1 MLWQMYCLGW
11 CRCGF
16 AEVCSCCCFVES
28 CCAAAGCSVYV
39 LELGAPNAPLL
50 IFDDLFPFIVGGCVA
65 VGVAE
70 CGGGFLE
77 WGVSG
82 GLVFAL
88 VLLRLV
94 DA

>member
-1 MLWQMYCLGW
+1 M
-11 CRCGF
+11 
-16 AEVCSCCCFVES
+16 
-28 CCAAAGCSVYV
+28 YV

-50 IFDDLFPFIVGGCVA
+50 IFDDLFPFIVGGRVA

-70 CGGGFLE
+70 CSGGFLE

-82 GLVFAL
+82 SLIFAL
-88 VLLRLV
+88 VLFSFV

>member
-1 MLWQMYCLGW
+1 M
-11 CRCGF
+11 
-16 AEVCSCCCFVES
+16 CCCFVES
-28 CCAAAGCSVYV
+28 CCCAAANCSVYV
-39 LELGAPNAPLL
+39 LEPGSSNAPLSIFGALFSL
-50 IFDDLFPFIVGGCVA
+50 IVVGCVA
-65 VGVAE
+65 VRVAE
-70 CGGGFLE
+70 CNGGFLE

>member
-1 MLWQMYCLGW
+1 M
-11 CRCGF
+11 
-16 AEVCSCCCFVES
+16 
-28 CCAAAGCSVYV
+28 YV
-39 LELGAPNAPLL
+39 LELGSSNAPLS
-50 IFDDLFPFIVGGCVA
+50 IFGALFPFIVGGCVA

-70 CGGGFLE
+70 CDGGFLE

-88 VLLRLV
+88 VLLGFV

>member
-28 CCAAAGCSVYV
+28 CCAAAICTVHV
-39 LELGAPNAPLL
+39 LEPGSLNAPIS
-50 IFDDLFPFIVGGCVA
+50 IFGALFSIIVVGCVA
-65 VGVAE
+65 VRVAA
-70 CGGGFLE
+70 CNGGFLE

-88 VLLRLV
+88 VLLGFV

>member
-1 MLWQMYCLGW
+1 MYCQGG

-16 AEVCSCCCFVES
+16 AEGCSCCCFVES

-39 LELGAPNAPLL
+39 LELGAPDASLL
-50 IFDDLFPFIVGGCVA
+50 IFDGLFPFIVGGCVA

-70 CGGGFLE
+70 CDGGFLE

-88 VLLRLV
+88 VLLRFV

>member
-39 LELGAPNAPLL
+39 LELGAPDASLL

-65 VGVAE
+65 VGVAG
-70 CGGGFLE
+70 CGDGFLE
-77 WGVSG
+77 WGMSG
-82 GLVFAL
+82 GLVFVL
-88 VLLRLV
+88 VLLRLIK
-94 DA
+94 A